1 MGGWL
6 RGGIVAGQAGK
17 FQPCIHLNPRF
28 PKRVS
33 VRNMFSYLRWSKGG
47 NSINLEL
54 YQDNLPSK
62 ANATSKLYHIGLKD
76 YRGRFRLIIP

>member
-17 FQPCIHLNPRF
+17 FQPCIHLNSCF
-28 PKRVS
+28 QKRVS
-33 VRNMFSYLRWSKGG
+33 ARNMFSYLRWSKGG

-54 YQDNLPSK
+54 YQDNLASK
-62 ANATSKLYHIGLKD
+62 ANATSKLYHFELKD
-76 YRGRFRLIIP
+76 YLNSFS

>member
-6 RGGIVAGQAGK
+6 RGGIVAGQMGK
-17 FQPCIHLNPRF
+17 YLPCIDLNSRF
-28 PKRVS
+28 QKRVS
-33 VRNMFSYLRWSKGG
+33 VRNISGYLRWSKGG

-62 ANATSKLYHIGLKD
+62 ANATSKLYHIDLKE
-76 YRGRFRLIIP
+76 